1 MLRSMLLSSFCPFY
15 APPDDPAAAT
25 VDPDPVET
33 EIKPDVEPAATDPEP
48 EPNPLAV
55 SEKDK
60 KALVVDP
67 APEIWQDKE
76 LKRKHRQIQEE
87 KRRNQELQAQL
98 DDAQALLAR
107 AAGGTTDPE
116 PAPKPAA
123 LAVDTVPRSE
133 VENVARQIVAQKDF
147 NQQCNDVEKAGKA
160 AYKDEW
166 PKVAET
172 LTTLGGFTQEEMQ
185 GVLATDDPAK
195 VLYELGRNPD
205 KYHELK
211 ELPPAKRLA
220 AMVKMA
226 IPEIKPVPKPS
237 EAPEPVVPVGGRGGA
252 AIAELDD
259 KLSDDDWHKQRDAQ
273 RLKRM
278 AARAGNSLRA

>member
-1 MLRSMLLSSFCPFY
+1 MLRSMLLSSFRPFY
-15 APPDDPAAAT
+15 APPDDPAPAA
-25 VDPDPVET
+25 VDPEPNEP

-48 EPNPLAV
+48 EIPASAADLKP
-55 SEKDK
+55 
-60 KALVVDP
+60 VV
-67 APEIWQDKE
+67 AAQTELWQDKE

-116 PAPKPAA
+116 PAPKPVAA
-123 LAVDTVPRSE
+123 PAADTVPRSE

-226 IPEIKPVPKPS
+226 MPETKPVPKPS

-278 AARAGNSLRA
+278 AARNGNSLRA

>member
-1 MLRSMLLSSFCPFY
+1 MLRSMLLNSFRPFY
-15 APPDDPAAAT
+15 APPDDLIPAA
-25 VDPDPVET
+25 VDSDPAEPV
-33 EIKPDVEPAATDPEP
+33 IKPDVEPAATDTEP
-48 EPNPLAV
+48 EPKIPA
-55 SEKDK
+55 S
-60 KALVVDP
+60 AADP
-67 APEIWQDKE
+67 KPVAAQAEIWQDKE

-87 KRRNQELQAQL
+87 KRRNLELQAQL

-107 AAGGTTDPE
+107 AAGGTADTPQSPPPP
-116 PAPKPAA
+116 PAPT
-123 LAVDTVPRSE
+123 VDTVPRSE

-195 VLYELGRNPD
+195 VLYELGKNPD

-226 IPEIKPVPKPS
+226 ITEVKPVAKPS

-252 AIAELDD
+252 AVAELDD
-259 KLSDDDWHKQRDAQ
+259 KLSDDDWHRQRDAQ

-278 AARAGNSLRA
+278 AVRNGNSLRA

>member
-1 MLRSMLLSSFCPFY
+1 MLRSMLLSSFRPFY
-15 APPDDPAAAT
+15 APPDDPAPAP
-25 VDPDPVET
+25 VDPEPAET

-48 EPNPLAV
+48 EPA
-55 SEKDK
+55 
-60 KALVVDP
+60 AVDP
-67 APEIWQDKE
+67 KAASVAVAAVALPEIWQDKE

-107 AAGGTTDPE
+107 AAGGTADP
-116 PAPKPAA
+116 PQSPPPPLAPT
-123 LAVDTVPRSE
+123 VDTVPRSE

-195 VLYELGRNPD
+195 VLYELGKNPD

-220 AMVKMA
+220 TMVKMA
-226 IPEIKPVPKPS
+226 IPEVKPVAKPS

-252 AIAELDD
+252 AVAELDD

-278 AARAGNSLRA
+278 AARNGNSMRV

>member
-1 MLRSMLLSSFCPFY
+1 MLRSMLLSSFRPFY
-15 APPDDPAAAT
+15 APPDDPAALPGS
-25 VDPDPVET
+25 VDEADP

-48 EPNPLAV
+48 EPADT
-55 SEKDK
+55 DK
-60 KALVVDP
+60 KADGVAAAAAAL
-67 APEIWQDKE
+67 PEIWQDKE

-107 AAGGTTDPE
+107 AAGGTADP
-116 PAPKPAA
+116 PQSPPPPP
-123 LAVDTVPRSE
+123 AVDTVPRSE

-147 NQQCNDVEKAGKA
+147 NQQCNDVEKAGKT

-185 GVLATDDPAK
+185 GILATDDPAK

-205 KYHELK
+205 KYHEIK

-237 EAPEPVVPVGGRGGA
+237 DAPEPVVPVGGRGGA
-252 AIAELDD
+252 AVAELDD
-259 KLSDDDWHKQRDAQ
+259 KLSDDDWHRQRDAQ

-278 AARAGNSLRA
+278 AARNGNSLRA